1 MENLKKSKT
10 MVNVG
15 VDVGKFTLDVY
26 IYEKGIYFQ
35 DENTPEGINRIL
47 KRISYDN
54 VKRLVM

>member
-1 MENLKKSKT
+1 